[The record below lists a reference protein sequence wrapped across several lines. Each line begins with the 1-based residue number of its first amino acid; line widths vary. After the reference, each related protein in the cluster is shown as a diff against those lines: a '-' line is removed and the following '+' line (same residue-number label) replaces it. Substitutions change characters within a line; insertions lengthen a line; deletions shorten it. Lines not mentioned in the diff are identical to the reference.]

1 MRKIA
6 RKKREKN
13 KRSVH
18 SEMMTMLMLEY
29 LATIGAPE
37 SRVREAFLLLLATL
51 T

>member
-6 RKKREKN
+6 IKKREKS
-13 KRSVH
+13 KRS